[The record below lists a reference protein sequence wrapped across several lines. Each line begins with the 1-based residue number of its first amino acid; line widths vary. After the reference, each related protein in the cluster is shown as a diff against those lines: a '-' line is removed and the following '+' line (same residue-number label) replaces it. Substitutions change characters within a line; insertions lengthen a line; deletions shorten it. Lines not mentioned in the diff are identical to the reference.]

1 MTKSLPI
8 TAIFRNSFRYMSS
21 HWPML
26 SLFTILSFAGIY
38 FLGSFNIRDNLQGG
52 IIYLLYTYLFYFCF
66 VRVYFNRKPL
76 LKKHE
81 FIHALIRIITIAL
94 LAFASLMLLETAIL
108 FFLWL

>member
-8 TAIFRNSFRYMSS
+8 TTIFRNSFRYMSS

-52 IIYLLYTYLFYFCF
+52 IIYLPVLF
-66 VRVYFNRKPL
+66 L
-76 LKKHE
+76 LRTCVFQPQTTAKK
-81 FIHALIRIITIAL
+81 A
-94 LAFASLMLLETAIL
+94 
-108 FFLWL
+108 